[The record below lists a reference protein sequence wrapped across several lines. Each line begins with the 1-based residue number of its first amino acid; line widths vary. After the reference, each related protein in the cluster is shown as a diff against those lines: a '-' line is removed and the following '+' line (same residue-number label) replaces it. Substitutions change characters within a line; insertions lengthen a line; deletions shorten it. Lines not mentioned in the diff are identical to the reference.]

1 MKIALAQLN
10 YIVGDFSGNLE
21 KIIDNI
27 SMARQQGADLIV
39 FAELAVCGYPPEDL
53 LEYRSFLQASEDAIR
68 SLKLHSGDI
77 GIIIG
82 APSLNHQRGKAYF
95 NSAFFISEGEVKEI
109 VHKALLPE
117 YDVLEEPRYFAPGR
131 DFKVIEFRGKR
142 IALTVC
148 EDMWNIGNENPLYDV
163 CPMDMLIE
171 QRPDFAVNIS
181 AVNFYIGKASL
192 RKKVITSNAV
202 KYKIPFFTVNH
213 IGAQTGLI
221 FDGGSSVASP
231 DGLIFREM
239 PCFEEALEVFDLDEV
254 IKGNHEDEV
263 VMGEIELI
271 HKALIVGIQDYFKKQ
286 NLSSAILGLSG
297 GLDSAVVAA
306 LATEA
311 LGKEN
316 VRGLLM
322 PSQYSS
328 SHSLEDAISLA
339 QNLGIRFDIVPI
351 KDIFDQYIFTLQ
363 PLFVGMSENVTEENL
378 QARIRAM
385 LLMAVSNKYGN
396 ILLNTSNKS
405 EVAVGYGTLYGDVC
419 GAISVLGD
427 VYKTEVYRL
436 AHFINRDRIIVPL
449 NTINKAPSAE
459 LRPGQKDSDSLPPY
473 EVLDQ
478 ILYEHIENGKGST
491 EIVELGFDAQMVEN
505 ILRKVKFNEFKR
517 RQAPPVLRVSR
528 KAFGLGRKMP
538 IVNGF
543 SM

>member
-1 MKIALAQLN
+1 
-10 YIVGDFSGNLE
+10 
-21 KIIDNI
+21 
-27 SMARQQGADLIV
+27 
-39 FAELAVCGYPPEDL
+39 
-53 LEYRSFLQASEDAIR
+53 
-68 SLKLHSGDI
+68 
-77 GIIIG
+77 
-82 APSLNHQRGKAYF
+82 
-95 NSAFFISEGEVKEI
+95 
-109 VHKALLPE
+109 
-117 YDVLEEPRYFAPGR
+117 
-131 DFKVIEFRGKR
+131 GKR

-363 PLFVGMSENVTEENL
+363 PLFAGMPENVTEENL